1 MKQKIQEVILGTLVR
16 LCRGACQ
23 LIKPAI
29 LILKKN
35 IKKNERRT
43 RILTQQQEL
52 DGETDELRSA
62 LELATEAELR
72 ELTEILFRPKY
83 NPIDYLM
90 PQVPVEFT
98 DRSEWITELENR
110 FRFLAADGLTV
121 LQRKT
126 HRISYRQTLLQV
138 CRHLKLPYQGRLR
151 TADLEAEIFLHLLS
165 RAWKSLPTDQKTTL
179 TKRVEQSLT
188 HTKLWRDLPNTL
200 QRDPMS
206 LMLKGGSA
214 IAVSSVIKPLLLQLI
229 ARQFALHYARLQVT
243 ESALVAG
250 SLIQKHF
257 TAKLAQQGMALATAR
272 YGATRSI
279 FAVLGPAMWTWFLA
293 DLGWRSISTNYAR
306 IIPSI
311 FAIAQIRLLRGL
323 DEPELLE
330 AYP

>member
-1 MKQKIQEVILGTLVR
+1 M
-16 LCRGACQ
+16 
-23 LIKPAI
+23 
-29 LILKKN
+29 
-35 IKKNERRT
+35 
-43 RILTQQQEL
+43 TQQQEP
-52 DGETDELRSA
+52 DTETDELRSA
-62 LELATEAELR
+62 LELATDSELQ

-90 PQVPVEFT
+90 PQRPVEFA
-98 DRSEWITELENR
+98 DRAEWITELENR

-138 CRHLKLPYQGRLR
+138 CRHLKLPHQGRLS

-179 TKRVEQSLT
+179 TKRVERSLT
-188 HTKLWRDLPNTL
+188 HTKLWYELPNTL

-243 ESALVAG
+243 QSAVVAG

-257 TAKLAQQGMALATAR
+257 TAKLAQQGMAIATAR

-323 DEPELLE
+323 DEPELLG

>member
-1 MKQKIQEVILGTLVR
+1 MG
-16 LCRGACQ
+16 CHH

-29 LILKKN
+29 LTLKKN

-62 LELATEAELR
+62 LELATEEELR

-83 NPIDYLM
+83 NPIDYLV
-90 PQVPVEFT
+90 PQVPVEFA

-138 CRHLKLPYQGRLR
+138 CHHLKLPYQGRLS

-179 TKRVEQSLT
+179 TKRVERSLT
-188 HTKLWRDLPNTL
+188 HTKLWHDLPNTL

-214 IAVSSVIKPLLLQLI
+214 IAISSVIKPLLLQLI

-243 ESALVAG
+243 QSAVVAG

-257 TAKLAQQGMALATAR
+257 TAKLAQQGMAIATAR

-323 DEPELLE
+323 EQPELIE
-330 AYP
+330 VYP